1 MTTQV
6 FKAAEEKMNKSIEVY
21 KEDLGSIRAG
31 RQTRHFWTEL
41 KLIITG
47 L

>member
-21 KEDLGSIRAG
+21 KEIWALFVQDV
-31 RQTRHFWTEL
+31 QTRHFWTE
-41 KLIITG
+41 
-47 L
+47 